1 MNRVILCGR
10 LTKTPELKKTTTG
23 ISTASF
29 GMAVERDYKDSDGK
43 KPVDFLNCVA
53 WRNTAEFVSRY
64 FNKGDRILVE
74 GRVETRSWQDQNGQ
88 KRTVVEINVEKAYF
102 YGQRRSDADDAEE
115 QAQAAPAAK
124 PQPQEQQQSLDGF
137 YPVDDDDDVPF

>member
-10 LTKTPELKKTTTG
+10 LTRTPELKKTTSG

-29 GMAVERDYKDSDGK
+29 GMAVERDYKDAGGSR
-43 KPVDFLNCVA
+43 PVDFLNCVA
-53 WRNTAEFVSRY
+53 WRNTAEFLSRY
-64 FNKGDRILVE
+64 FHKGDGILIE

-115 QAQAAPAAK
+115 PAQAPAVK

-137 YPVDDDDDVPF
+137 YPVDDDEDIPF